1 MDPGPALRFAELVQD
16 DTYSMKI
23 IDGKI
28 LAEKIK
34 DTIAKEIH
42 ALGGTRPGLAIILV
56 GERPD
61 SALYVNR
68 KEKQALSVGI
78 DTHVYRCDD
87 DISEENLISMID
99 FLNKDEA
106 VDAILV
112 QLPLPAHLDT
122 DRIVN
127 TILPEKDVDG
137 FTKKNLELLMSAKP
151 AEAILP
157 PVYAVIIAM
166 LQSVDCDLMNKHVVL
181 LANSDI
187 FENNLAEVL
196 RRQGAT
202 VTIASADDP
211 MLISR
216 TTQADILISAIGRP
230 HFITKDMI
238 KKGAIIIDIGITMN
252 TENKP
257 EGDVDFENVSE
268 QAAFITPV
276 PGGVGPMTIAMAFW
290 NTLHIFKKRNN
301 LKS

>member
-1 MDPGPALRFAELVQD
+1 
-16 DTYSMKI
+16 MKI

>member
-1 MDPGPALRFAELVQD
+1 
-16 DTYSMKI
+16 MKI

-42 ALGGTRPGLAIILV
+42 AYGGARPGLAIILV

-112 QLPLPAHLDT
+112 QLPLPAHLNT
-122 DRIVN
+122 DRVVN

-137 FTKKNLELLMSAKP
+137 FTKKNLELLMSSKP

-230 HFITKDMI
+230 HFITKKMI
-238 KKGAIIIDIGITMN
+238 KNGAIIIDIGITMN
-252 TENKP
+252 AENKP
-257 EGDVDFENVSE
+257 EGDVDFEDVSR

-290 NTLHIFKKRNN
+290 NTLQIFKKRKP
-301 LKS
+301 LQS

>member
-1 MDPGPALRFAELVQD
+1 
-16 DTYSMKI
+16 
-23 IDGKI
+23 
-28 LAEKIK
+28 
-34 DTIAKEIH
+34 
-42 ALGGTRPGLAIILV
+42 
-56 GERPD
+56 
-61 SALYVNR
+61 
-68 KEKQALSVGI
+68 
-78 DTHVYRCDD
+78 
-87 DISEENLISMID
+87 
-99 FLNKDEA
+99 
-106 VDAILV
+106 
-112 QLPLPAHLDT
+112 
-122 DRIVN
+122 
-127 TILPEKDVDG
+127 
-137 FTKKNLELLMSAKP
+137 MSSKP

-230 HFITKDMI
+230 HFITKKMI
-238 KKGAIIIDIGITMN
+238 KNGAIIIDIGITMN
-252 TENKP
+252 AENKP
-257 EGDVDFENVSE
+257 EGDVDFEDVSR

-290 NTLHIFKKRNN
+290 NTLQIFKKRKP
-301 LKS
+301 LQS